1 MHFSSEGDRL
11 ITASF
16 DNTARV
22 NYNNNIKFRYG
33 TPIVENALVFYKI
46 MMQKSHLFSLNL
58 QVNMLLL
65 ALLIEHAKFGMLEVV
80 RLFIH

>member
-22 NYNNNIKFRYG
+22 NYDNNIKLIRV
-33 TPIVENALVFYKI
+33 I
-46 MMQKSHLFSLNL
+46 KS
-58 QVNMLLL
+58 
-65 ALLIEHAKFGMLEVV
+65 I
-80 RLFIH
+80 FIKQFMTIISNIANIY